1 MRKADRLNKQKL
13 LTAALL
19 VFLASGGLW
28 AQDLPLLGL
37 AHVGIAVSNLDAAK
51 QFYTGVLGIDMA
63 FDLIRPDGKTLWLQY
78 YKINEEQYLEIYPT
92 LKPDAITR
100 ETHIAFVTD
109 DIEKLHQMMEERGIK
124 VTPLNPKPGADGN
137 RNFSIRPPPGQELVF
152 LEFVQYMPGSLH
164 LNASGK
170 ALSSRRIATHM
181 VGAGVLVSD
190 PAAAEGLYKML
201 GFKEVWRSSG
211 QNGKVRLI
219 DMQLPGASGDYVELV
234 ERSMPVTAQ
243 QAGEAGHVVLEVDD
257 VRAAYKTAKERGAKI
272 LGRPAL
278 NGRKTVNFAVLDPD
292 GTLFLLQ
299 QAKAH

>member
-1 MRKADRLNKQKL
+1 MGKAYPLNKRRL
-13 LTAALL
+13 LGGALL
-19 VFLASGGLW
+19 FFLMTGGLG
-28 AQDLPLLGL
+28 AQDLPLSGL

-92 LKPDAITR
+92 LKPDSITR
-100 ETHIAFVTD
+100 ETHIAFVTP
-109 DIEKLHQMMEERGIK
+109 DIEKLHQMIEERGIK

-152 LEFVQYMPGSLH
+152 LEFVQYMPASLH

-170 ALSSRRIATHM
+170 ALSSRRISTHM

-190 PAAAEGLYKML
+190 AATAEGLYKTL
-201 GFKEVWRSSG
+201 GFTEVWRSSA
-211 QNGKVRLI
+211 QNGKATLV
-219 DMQLPGASGDYVELV
+219 DMRLPGPSGDYVELV

-243 QAGEAGHVVLEVDD
+243 EAGEAGHVVLEVAN
-257 VRAAYKTAKERGAKI
+257 VRAAYKAAKERGAKI
-272 LGRPAL
+272 LGPPAL
-278 NGRKTVNFAVLDPD
+278 NAHKTLSFAVLDPD
-292 GTLFLLQ
+292 GTLFSFEQ
-299 QAKAH
+299 GKMH